1 MDSKNVIIVA
11 GEASGDLHGASLVRE
26 IKKID
31 PKVTFSGIGGRG
43 LKSAGMDVRFD
54 SKDLAV
60 MGIFE
65 VIVRL
70 AKIFQAFR
78 YLRHFLKTHK
88 PDLLILIDY
97 PDFNL
102 PLAKIA
108 KKCDIP
114 VMYYISP
121 QVWAWRKG
129 RVKKIAKFVDK
140 MVVIFPFE
148 VTFYKKYNVDVEF
161 VGHPLL
167 DIVQPTS
174 LREEAK
180 RQLGLKEGKT
190 TIALFPG
197 SRSSEIRRILP
208 SMLGAAKILKEALP
222 DIQFILSIAPTL
234 GKHDIE
240 PLIPG
245 DVKDLKVTDG
255 YIYDVMNTSD
265 LIITA
270 SGTATVEA
278 AIMNIPMVIIY
289 KVSPLSYFIGR
300 RLIKVNHI
308 GMVNLIA
315 GERVVPELIQDEAT
329 PDRITNEC
337 LRILGDKLVAV
348 TIKEKLKQV
357 KDRLGVG
364 GASRKAALI
373 AYGLLRHEA

>member
-1 MDSKNVIIVA
+1 MGSKNVIIVA

-31 PKVTFSGIGGRG
+31 PKVAFGGIGGRA
-43 LKSAGMDVRFD
+43 LRSAGVDVWFD

-60 MGIFE
+60 VGIFE
-65 VIVRL
+65 VIVSL
-70 AKIFQAFR
+70 AKILQAFT

-102 PLAKIA
+102 PLAKVA
-108 KKCDIP
+108 KKYGIP

-129 RVKKIAKFVDK
+129 RVRNIARFVDK

-148 VTFYKKYNVDVEF
+148 VAFYRTYNVDVEF

-167 DIVQPTS
+167 DIVRPISLKEETRRRLG
-174 LREEAK
+174 LRED
-180 RQLGLKEGKT
+180 KT
-190 TIALFPG
+190 TIALLPG
-197 SRSSEIRRILP
+197 SRGSEIRRMLP

-222 DIQFILSIAPTL
+222 DVQFILSIAPTL
-234 GKHDIE
+234 GRRDIE
-240 PLIPG
+240 PLIPSH
-245 DVKDLKVTDG
+245 VKDLKVTDS
-255 YIYDVMNTSD
+255 YIYDVMNACD

-278 AIMNIPMVIIY
+278 AIMNTPMVVIY
-289 KVSPLSYFIGR
+289 KVSPLSYFIAR
-300 RLIKVNHI
+300 RLVKVNHI

-329 PDRITNEC
+329 PDRIATEC
-337 LRILGDKLVAV
+337 LKILGDELVANS
-348 TIKEKLKQV
+348 IKEKLKRV
-357 KDRLGVG
+357 KDRLGAG
-364 GASRKAALI
+364 GASQKAALV
-373 AYGLLRHEA
+373 AYRLLRHEG

>member
-1 MDSKNVIIVA
+1 MGSKNVIIVA

-26 IKKID
+26 IKRID
-31 PKVTFSGIGGRG
+31 PKVTFGGIGGRA
-43 LKSAGMDVRFD
+43 LRSTGMDVWFD

-60 MGIFE
+60 VGIFE
-65 VIVRL
+65 VIVSL

-78 YLRHFLKTHK
+78 YLRHFLRTHK

-108 KKCDIP
+108 KKCGIP

-129 RVKKIAKFVDK
+129 RVKKIARFVDK

-148 VTFYKKYNVDVEF
+148 VTFYNKYNVDVEF

-167 DIVQPTS
+167 DIVQPTF
-174 LREEAK
+174 LKEEAK
-180 RQLGLKEGKT
+180 RRLGLKEDKT
-190 TIALFPG
+190 TIALLPG
-197 SRSSEIRRILP
+197 SRSSEIRKILP
-208 SMLGAAKILKEALP
+208 SMLGTAKILKQTSP
-222 DIQFILSIAPTL
+222 DIQFILSIASTL
-234 GKHDIE
+234 EKRDIQ
-240 PLIPG
+240 PLIPS

-255 YIYDVMNTSD
+255 YVYDVMNASD

-278 AIMNIPMVIIY
+278 AIMNLPMVIIY
-289 KVSPLSYFIGR
+289 RVSPLSYFIAR
-300 RLIKVNHI
+300 RLVKVNHI

-329 PDRITNEC
+329 PDRIASEC
-337 LRILGDKLVAV
+337 LKILGDKLVAI
-348 TIKEKLKQV
+348 TIKEKLKRV

-364 GASRKAALI
+364 GASRKTALI
-373 AYGLLRHEA
+373 AYSLLRYEA

>member
-1 MDSKNVIIVA
+1 MGSKNVIIVA

-31 PKVTFSGIGGRG
+31 PKVAFGGIGGRA
-43 LKSAGMDVRFD
+43 LRSAGVDVWFD

-60 MGIFE
+60 VGIFE
-65 VIVRL
+65 VIVSL
-70 AKIFQAFR
+70 AKILQAFT

-102 PLAKIA
+102 PLAKVA
-108 KKCDIP
+108 KKYGIP

-129 RVKKIAKFVDK
+129 RVRNIARFVDK

-148 VTFYKKYNVDVEF
+148 VAFYRTYNVDVEF

-167 DIVQPTS
+167 DIVRPISLKEETRRRLG
-174 LREEAK
+174 LRED
-180 RQLGLKEGKT
+180 KT
-190 TIALFPG
+190 TIALLPG
-197 SRSSEIRRILP
+197 SRGSEIRRMLP

-222 DIQFILSIAPTL
+222 DVQFILSIAPTL
-234 GKHDIE
+234 GRPDIE
-240 PLIPG
+240 PLIPSH
-245 DVKDLKVTDG
+245 VKDLKVTDS
-255 YIYDVMNTSD
+255 YIYDVMNACD

-278 AIMNIPMVIIY
+278 AIMNTPMVVIY
-289 KVSPLSYFIGR
+289 KVSPLSYFIAR
-300 RLIKVNHI
+300 RLVKVNHI

-329 PDRITNEC
+329 PDRIATEC
-337 LRILGDKLVAV
+337 LKILGDELVANS
-348 TIKEKLKQV
+348 IKEKLKRV
-357 KDRLGVG
+357 KDRLGAG
-364 GASRKAALI
+364 GASRKAALV
-373 AYGLLRHEA
+373 AYRLLRHEG

>member
-1 MDSKNVIIVA
+1 MGSKNVIIVA

-26 IKKID
+26 IKKIH
-31 PKVTFSGIGGRG
+31 PKVAFGGIGGRA
-43 LKSAGMDVRFD
+43 LRSAGVDVWFD

-60 MGIFE
+60 VGIFE
-65 VIVRL
+65 VIVSL
-70 AKIFQAFR
+70 AKILQAFT

-102 PLAKIA
+102 PLAKVA
-108 KKCDIP
+108 KKYGIP

-129 RVKKIAKFVDK
+129 RVRNIARFVDK

-148 VTFYKKYNVDVEF
+148 VAFYRTYNVDVEF

-167 DIVQPTS
+167 DIVRPISLKEETRRRLG
-174 LREEAK
+174 LRED
-180 RQLGLKEGKT
+180 KT
-190 TIALFPG
+190 TIALLPG
-197 SRSSEIRRILP
+197 SRGSEIRRMLP

-222 DIQFILSIAPTL
+222 DVQFILSIAPTL
-234 GKHDIE
+234 GRPDIE
-240 PLIPG
+240 PLIPSH
-245 DVKDLKVTDG
+245 VKDLKVTDS
-255 YIYDVMNTSD
+255 YIYDVMNACD

-278 AIMNIPMVIIY
+278 AIMNTPMVVIY
-289 KVSPLSYFIGR
+289 KVSPLSYFIAR
-300 RLIKVNHI
+300 RLVKVNHI

-329 PDRITNEC
+329 PDRIATEC
-337 LRILGDKLVAV
+337 LKILGDELVANS
-348 TIKEKLKQV
+348 IKEKLKRV
-357 KDRLGVG
+357 KDRLGAG
-364 GASRKAALI
+364 GASQKAALV
-373 AYGLLRHEA
+373 AYRLLRHEG

>member
-1 MDSKNVIIVA
+1 MGSKNVIIVA

-26 IKKID
+26 IKKIH
-31 PKVTFSGIGGRG
+31 PKVAFGGIGGRA
-43 LKSAGMDVRFD
+43 LRSAGVDVWFD

-60 MGIFE
+60 VGIFE
-65 VIVRL
+65 VIVSL
-70 AKIFQAFR
+70 AKILQAFT

-102 PLAKIA
+102 PLAKVA
-108 KKCDIP
+108 KKYGIP

-129 RVKKIAKFVDK
+129 RVRNIARFVDK

-148 VTFYKKYNVDVEF
+148 VAFYRTYNVDVEF

-167 DIVQPTS
+167 DIVRPISLKEETRRRLG
-174 LREEAK
+174 LRED
-180 RQLGLKEGKT
+180 KT
-190 TIALFPG
+190 TIALLPG
-197 SRSSEIRRILP
+197 SRGSEIRRMLP

-222 DIQFILSIAPTL
+222 DVQFILSIAPTL
-234 GKHDIE
+234 GRPDIE
-240 PLIPG
+240 PLIPSH
-245 DVKDLKVTDG
+245 VKDLKVTDS
-255 YIYDVMNTSD
+255 YIYDVMNACD

-278 AIMNIPMVIIY
+278 AIMNTPMVVIY
-289 KVSPLSYFIGR
+289 KVSPLSYFIAR
-300 RLIKVNHI
+300 RLVKVNHI

-329 PDRITNEC
+329 PDRIATEC
-337 LRILGDKLVAV
+337 LKILGDELVANS
-348 TIKEKLKQV
+348 IKEKLKRV
-357 KDRLGVG
+357 KDRLGAG
-364 GASRKAALI
+364 GASRKAALV
-373 AYGLLRHEA
+373 AYRLLRHEG